1 MPRALVIG
9 GGVAG
14 PATAMF
20 LAADGWE
27 VEIMEAAAKPDDYAG
42 AFLNVATNGLTVL
55 DAIGLRERLLSDA
68 HPAPHMIMWSSTGK
82 QLGSV
87 PNGPAGDPAR
97 GSAVV
102 RRGWLHRVLR
112 EGAEDRGIPVRFG
125 ARLTGIT
132 AEPDAVHATFAD
144 GREASAD
151 ILIGCDGIGSPTRT
165 HIDEHAPSPRY
176 SGLVGLGGFARV
188 IGLPPT
194 PATQHFVFGRRSFF
208 GYLVRAAASVGN
220 RAPAHEGGASGG
232 VLSLGATTTPADS
245 PRDARAAL
253 NTAASVGN
261 RAPAHGG
268 GASGGVFSLGATT
281 TAADSPRD
289 ARAALNTA
297 ASTSGD
303 GTVYWFANITAPEP
317 SRGSLRDVSVADW
330 LDRLRDL
337 HRDDPYPVPQII
349 DGHYGDLGA
358 YPIYD
363 LSGVPRWSRGRVVAV
378 GDAVH
383 ATSPSAG
390 QGASLA
396 LEDAQALAMCLREE
410 VDHKA
415 AFARYQTMRQPRA
428 DKVVDYARK
437 INSQK
442 RVSKSRVAVAIRD
455 AMLPLFLKR
464 AANDQSNDWLYN
476 YRLTEG
482 HPLGQSR

>member
-14 PATAMF
+14 PAAAMF
-20 LAADGWE
+20 LVADGWE
-27 VEIMEAAAKPDDYAG
+27 VEIFEAAAKPDDYAG
-42 AFLNVATNGLTVL
+42 SFLNVATNGLTVL
-55 DAIGLRERLLSDA
+55 DALGLRERLLSDA

-112 EGAEDRGIPVRFG
+112 EGVEDRGIPIRFG

-132 AEPDAVHATFAD
+132 SESGAVHATFAD
-144 GREASAD
+144 GREESAD
-151 ILIGCDGIGSPTRT
+151 ILIGCDGIGSATRT
-165 HIDEHAPSPRY
+165 HIDAHAPNPRY

-208 GYLVRAAASVGN
+208 GYLVR
-220 RAPAHEGGASGG
+220 
-232 VLSLGATTTPADS
+232 
-245 PRDARAAL
+245 
-253 NTAASVGN
+253 TAASVGN
-261 RAPAHGG
+261 RAQAHGG
-268 GASGGVFSLGATT
+268 GASGGVLSCASDDDGGGL
-281 TAADSPRD
+281 TARC
-289 ARAALNTA
+289 
-297 ASTSGD
+297 ASSSEED
-303 GTVYWFANITAPEP
+303 GTVYWFANITAAEP
-317 SRGSLRDVSVADW
+317 SRVSLRDVSAAEW

-337 HRDDPYPVPQII
+337 HQDDPYPVPQII
-349 DGHYGDLGA
+349 DGHDGDLGA

-396 LEDAQALAMCLREE
+396 LEDAQALAMCLRGEA
-410 VDHKA
+410 DHEA
-415 AFARYQTMRQPRA
+415 AFARYQAMRQPRA

-464 AANDQSNDWLYN
+464 AANDRSNDWLYN
-476 YRLTEG
+476 YRLREG
-482 HPLGQSR
+482 RPLGQS

>member
-14 PATAMF
+14 PAAAMF

-27 VEIMEAAAKPDDYAG
+27 VEIFEAAANPDDYAG

-55 DAIGLRERLLSDA
+55 DALGLREQLLSDA
-68 HPAPHMIMWSSTGK
+68 HPAPYMIMWSSTGK
-82 QLGSV
+82 QLGTV

-112 EGAEDRGIPVRFG
+112 EGAEDRGIPIRFG

-144 GREASAD
+144 GRRASAD

-165 HIDEHAPSPRY
+165 HIDASAPNPSY
-176 SGLVGLGGFARV
+176 SSLVGLGGFARV
-188 IGLPPT
+188 AGLAPT
-194 PATQHFVFGRRSFF
+194 PAIQHFVFGRRSFF
-208 GYLVRAAASVGN
+208 GYLVRA
-220 RAPAHEGGASGG
+220 
-232 VLSLGATTTPADS
+232 
-245 PRDARAAL
+245 
-253 NTAASVGN
+253 
-261 RAPAHGG
+261 
-268 GASGGVFSLGATT
+268 
-281 TAADSPRD
+281 
-289 ARAALNTA
+289 
-297 ASTSGD
+297 D
-303 GTVYWFANITAPEP
+303 GTIYWFANITAPEP
-317 SRGSLRDVSVADW
+317 SRGSLRDVQAAQW
-330 LDRLRDL
+330 LDRLRIL
-337 HRDDPYPVPQII
+337 HHDDPYPVPQII
-349 DGHYGDLGA
+349 DGHQGDLGA

-363 LSGVPRWSRGRVVAV
+363 LSGVPRWSRGPVVAV

-396 LEDAQALAMCLREE
+396 LEDTQALAMCLREE
-410 VDHKA
+410 VDHEA
-415 AFARYQTMRQPRA
+415 GFARYQAMRQPRA

-442 RVSKSRVAVAIRD
+442 RVSKSRVALAIRD

-464 AANDQSNDWLYN
+464 AANDRSNDWLYN
-476 YRLTEG
+476 YRLRESR
-482 HPLGQSR
+482 PLGQS

>member
-20 LAADGWE
+20 LAADGWDI
-27 VEIMEAAAKPDDYAG
+27 EIFEAAAKPGDYAG
-42 AFLNVATNGLTVL
+42 AFLNVATNGLAVL
-55 DAIGLRERLLSDA
+55 EALGLRHRLLSDA
-68 HPAPHMIMWSSTGK
+68 HPAPHMIMWSSSGK
-82 QLGSV
+82 KLGSV

-112 EGAEDRGIPVRFG
+112 EGVEDRGIPINFG
-125 ARLTGIT
+125 AGLTDIT
-132 AEPDAVHATFAD
+132 AEPGAVHATFAD
-144 GREASAD
+144 GRKASGD

-165 HIDEHAPSPRY
+165 YIDPDAPTPRY

-188 IGLPPT
+188 PGLTPT
-194 PATQHFVFGRRSFF
+194 PATQHFLFGRRSFF
-208 GYLVRAAASVGN
+208 GHLVRA
-220 RAPAHEGGASGG
+220 
-232 VLSLGATTTPADS
+232 
-245 PRDARAAL
+245 
-253 NTAASVGN
+253 
-261 RAPAHGG
+261 
-268 GASGGVFSLGATT
+268 
-281 TAADSPRD
+281 
-289 ARAALNTA
+289 
-297 ASTSGD
+297 D
-303 GTVYWFANITAPEP
+303 GTIYWFANITAPEP
-317 SRGSLRDVSVADW
+317 ARSSLRDVSAAEW
-330 LDRLRDL
+330 LSRLREL
-337 HRDDPYPVPQII
+337 HQDDPYPVPQII
-349 DGHYGDLGA
+349 DGHTGELGA

-396 LEDAQALAMCLREE
+396 LEDAQALALCLRQE
-410 VDHKA
+410 VDHET
-415 AFARYQTMRQPRA
+415 AFARYQALRQPRA

-442 RVSKSRVAVAIRD
+442 RVSKSRVAIAIRD

-464 AANDQSNDWLYN
+464 AANDRSNDWLYN
-476 YRLTEG
+476 YRVTEESLV
-482 HPLGQSR
+482 P

>member
-1 MPRALVIG
+1 
-9 GGVAG
+9 
-14 PATAMF
+14 MF

-27 VEIMEAAAKPDDYAG
+27 VEIFEAAAKPDDYG
-42 AFLNVATNGLTVL
+42 GSFLNVATNGLTVL
-55 DAIGLRERLLSDA
+55 NALGLREHLLSDA

-102 RRGWLHRVLR
+102 RRGWLHGVLR
-112 EGAEDRGIPVRFG
+112 EGAEDRGIPIRFG
-125 ARLTGIT
+125 ARLTGVT
-132 AEPDAVHATFAD
+132 AESDAVHATFAD
-144 GREASAD
+144 GRAESAD

-165 HIDEHAPSPRY
+165 HIDAHAPKPRY

-208 GYLVRAAASVGN
+208 GYLVRTAACVGY
-220 RAPAHEGGASGG
+220 RAPSHGRGASGG
-232 VLSLGATTTPADS
+232 VLSYA
-245 PRDARAAL
+245 RDDD
-253 NTAASVGN
+253 
-261 RAPAHGG
+261 GG
-268 GASGGVFSLGATT
+268 GLTARCASSSEA
-281 TAADSPRD
+281 
-289 ARAALNTA
+289 
-297 ASTSGD
+297 D

-317 SRGSLRDVSVADW
+317 PRGSLRDVSAAEW
-330 LDRLRDL
+330 LDRLHDL
-337 HRDDPYPVPQII
+337 HQDDPYPVPQII
-349 DGHYGDLGA
+349 DSHRGDLGA

-410 VDHKA
+410 ADHES
-415 AFARYQTMRQPRA
+415 AFARYQAMRQPRA
-428 DKVVDYARK
+428 DKVVKYARK

-464 AANDQSNDWLYN
+464 AANDRSNEWLYN
-476 YRLTEG
+476 YRLREG
-482 HPLGQSR
+482 RPLGHS

>member
-14 PATAMF
+14 PTAAMF

-27 VEIMEAAAKPDDYAG
+27 VEIFEAAAKPDDYAG
-42 AFLNVATNGLTVL
+42 SFLNLATNGLTVL
-55 DAIGLRERLLSDA
+55 DALDLREHLLSDA

-112 EGAEDRGIPVRFG
+112 EGAEDRGIPIRFG
-125 ARLTGIT
+125 ARLTGIA
-132 AEPDAVHATFAD
+132 AESDAVHATFAD
-144 GREASAD
+144 GREESAD

-165 HIDEHAPSPRY
+165 HIDAHAPNPRY

-208 GYLVRAAASVGN
+208 GYLVRA
-220 RAPAHEGGASGG
+220 
-232 VLSLGATTTPADS
+232 
-245 PRDARAAL
+245 
-253 NTAASVGN
+253 
-261 RAPAHGG
+261 
-268 GASGGVFSLGATT
+268 
-281 TAADSPRD
+281 
-289 ARAALNTA
+289 
-297 ASTSGD
+297 D

-317 SRGSLRDVSVADW
+317 VRGSLRDVSAAEW
-330 LDRLRDL
+330 LDRLHDL
-337 HRDDPYPVPQII
+337 HQDDPYPVPQII
-349 DGHYGDLGA
+349 DSHHGDLGA

-396 LEDAQALAMCLREE
+396 LEDAQALAMCLRDEA
-410 VDHKA
+410 DHET
-415 AFARYQTMRQPRA
+415 AFARYQAMRQPRA
-428 DKVVDYARK
+428 DKVVEYARK

-464 AANDQSNDWLYN
+464 AANDRSNDWLYN
-476 YRLTEG
+476 YRLREG
-482 HPLGQSR
+482 RPLGQS

>member
-14 PATAMF
+14 PAAAMF

-27 VEIMEAAAKPDDYAG
+27 VEILESAAKPDDYG
-42 AFLNVATNGLTVL
+42 GSFLNVATNGLTVL
-55 DAIGLRERLLSDA
+55 DALGLREHLLSDA

-112 EGAEDRGIPVRFG
+112 EGAEDRGIPIRFG

-132 AEPDAVHATFAD
+132 TESDAVHATFAD
-144 GREASAD
+144 GREESAD

-165 HIDEHAPSPRY
+165 HIDARAPKPRY

-208 GYLVRAAASVGN
+208 GYLVRA
-220 RAPAHEGGASGG
+220 
-232 VLSLGATTTPADS
+232 
-245 PRDARAAL
+245 
-253 NTAASVGN
+253 
-261 RAPAHGG
+261 
-268 GASGGVFSLGATT
+268 
-281 TAADSPRD
+281 
-289 ARAALNTA
+289 
-297 ASTSGD
+297 D

-317 SRGSLRDVSVADW
+317 PRGSLRDVSAAEW
-330 LDRLRDL
+330 LDRLHGL
-337 HRDDPYPVPQII
+337 HQDDPYPVPQII
-349 DGHYGDLGA
+349 DSHHGDLGA

-396 LEDAQALAMCLREE
+396 LEDAQALAMCLRDEA
-410 VDHKA
+410 DHET
-415 AFARYQTMRQPRA
+415 AFARYQAMRQPRA
-428 DKVVDYARK
+428 DKVVEYARK

-442 RVSKSRVAVAIRD
+442 RVSKSRVGVAIRD

-464 AANDQSNDWLYN
+464 AANDRSNDWLYN
-476 YRLTEG
+476 YRLREG
-482 HPLGQSR
+482 RPLGQS

>member
-14 PATAMF
+14 PTAAMF

-27 VEIMEAAAKPDDYAG
+27 VEIFEAAAKPDDYAG
-42 AFLNVATNGLTVL
+42 SFLNVATNGLTVL
-55 DAIGLRERLLSDA
+55 DALDLRERLLSDA

-112 EGAEDRGIPVRFG
+112 EGAEDRGIPIRFG

-132 AEPDAVHATFAD
+132 SESSAVRATFAD
-144 GREASAD
+144 GHEESAD

-165 HIDEHAPSPRY
+165 HIDAHAPNPQY

-208 GYLVRAAASVGN
+208 GYLVRA
-220 RAPAHEGGASGG
+220 
-232 VLSLGATTTPADS
+232 
-245 PRDARAAL
+245 
-253 NTAASVGN
+253 
-261 RAPAHGG
+261 
-268 GASGGVFSLGATT
+268 
-281 TAADSPRD
+281 
-289 ARAALNTA
+289 
-297 ASTSGD
+297 D

-317 SRGSLRDVSVADW
+317 SRGSLRDVSAAEW

-337 HRDDPYPVPQII
+337 HQDDPYPVPQII
-349 DGHYGDLGA
+349 DGHDGDLGA

-396 LEDAQALAMCLREE
+396 LEDAQALAMCLRAGA
-410 VDHKA
+410 DHEA
-415 AFARYQTMRQPRA
+415 AFARYQAMRQPRA

-464 AANDQSNDWLYN
+464 AANDRSNDWLYN
-476 YRLTEG
+476 YRLREG
-482 HPLGQSR
+482 RPLGQS

>member
-14 PATAMF
+14 PAAAMF

-27 VEIMEAAAKPDDYAG
+27 VEIFEAAANPDDYAG

-55 DAIGLRERLLSDA
+55 DALGLREQLLSDA
-68 HPAPHMIMWSSTGK
+68 HPAPYMIMWSSTGK
-82 QLGSV
+82 PLGTV

-112 EGAEDRGIPVRFG
+112 EGAEDRGIPIRFG

-144 GREASAD
+144 GRRASAD

-165 HIDEHAPSPRY
+165 HIDASAPNPSY

-188 IGLPPT
+188 AGLAPT

-208 GYLVRAAASVGN
+208 GYLVRA
-220 RAPAHEGGASGG
+220 
-232 VLSLGATTTPADS
+232 
-245 PRDARAAL
+245 
-253 NTAASVGN
+253 
-261 RAPAHGG
+261 
-268 GASGGVFSLGATT
+268 
-281 TAADSPRD
+281 
-289 ARAALNTA
+289 
-297 ASTSGD
+297 D
-303 GTVYWFANITAPEP
+303 GTIYWFANITAPEP
-317 SRGSLRDVSVADW
+317 SRGSLRDVQTAEW
-330 LDRLRDL
+330 LDRLRVL
-337 HRDDPYPVPQII
+337 HHDDPYPVPQII
-349 DGHYGDLGA
+349 DGHQGELGA

-396 LEDAQALAMCLREE
+396 LEDTQALAMCLREE
-410 VDHKA
+410 VDHEA
-415 AFARYQTMRQPRA
+415 GFARYQAMRQPRA

-442 RVSKSRVAVAIRD
+442 RVSKSRIAVAIRD

-464 AANDQSNDWLYN
+464 AANDRSNDWLYN
-476 YRLTEG
+476 YRLRESR
-482 HPLGQSR
+482 PLGQS

>member
-20 LAADGWE
+20 LAADGWD
-27 VEIMEAAAKPDDYAG
+27 VEIFEAAAKPDDYAG

-55 DAIGLRERLLSDA
+55 DALGLRERLLSDA

-112 EGAEDRGIPVRFG
+112 EGAENRGIPIRFG
-125 ARLTGIT
+125 ARLTDIT
-132 AEPDAVHATFAD
+132 AEPDVVHATFAD
-144 GREASAD
+144 GHKASAD

-165 HIDEHAPSPRY
+165 HIDAHAPNPRY

-188 IGLPPT
+188 AGLSPT

-208 GYLVRAAASVGN
+208 GYLVRA
-220 RAPAHEGGASGG
+220 
-232 VLSLGATTTPADS
+232 
-245 PRDARAAL
+245 
-253 NTAASVGN
+253 
-261 RAPAHGG
+261 
-268 GASGGVFSLGATT
+268 
-281 TAADSPRD
+281 
-289 ARAALNTA
+289 
-297 ASTSGD
+297 D

-317 SRGSLRDVSVADW
+317 SRGSLRDVPAAEW

-337 HRDDPYPVPQII
+337 HQDDPYPVPQII
-349 DGHYGDLGA
+349 DGHDGDLGA

-363 LSGVPRWSRGRVVAV
+363 LSGVPRWSRGRVVAL

-396 LEDAQALAMCLREE
+396 LEDAQALAICLHEE
-410 VDHKA
+410 ADHEA
-415 AFARYQTMRQPRA
+415 AFARYQAVRQPRA

-464 AANDQSNDWLYN
+464 AANDRSNDWLYN
-476 YRLTEG
+476 YRVREVRSLT
-482 HPLGQSR
+482 QSR

>member
-1 MPRALVIG
+1 VVMPRALVIG

-14 PATAMF
+14 PAAAMF

-27 VEIMEAAAKPDDYAG
+27 VEILESAAKPDDYG
-42 AFLNVATNGLTVL
+42 GSFLNVATNGLTVL
-55 DAIGLRERLLSDA
+55 DALGLREHLLSDA
-68 HPAPHMIMWSSTGK
+68 HIAPHMIMWSSTGK

-87 PNGPAGDPAR
+87 PNGPAGDSAR

-112 EGAEDRGIPVRFG
+112 EGAEDRGIPIRFS
-125 ARLTGIT
+125 ARLTGIA
-132 AEPDAVHATFAD
+132 AESDAVHATFAD
-144 GREASAD
+144 GREESAD

-165 HIDEHAPSPRY
+165 HIDAHAPNPRY

-208 GYLVRAAASVGN
+208 GYLVRA
-220 RAPAHEGGASGG
+220 
-232 VLSLGATTTPADS
+232 
-245 PRDARAAL
+245 
-253 NTAASVGN
+253 
-261 RAPAHGG
+261 
-268 GASGGVFSLGATT
+268 
-281 TAADSPRD
+281 
-289 ARAALNTA
+289 
-297 ASTSGD
+297 D

-317 SRGSLRDVSVADW
+317 VRGSLRDVSAAEW
-330 LDRLRDL
+330 LDRLHDL
-337 HRDDPYPVPQII
+337 HQDDPYPVPQII
-349 DGHYGDLGA
+349 DSHHGDLGA

-396 LEDAQALAMCLREE
+396 LEDAQALAMCLRDEA
-410 VDHKA
+410 DHET
-415 AFARYQTMRQPRA
+415 AFARYQAMRQPRA
-428 DKVVDYARK
+428 DKVVEYARK
-437 INSQK
+437 INGQK

-464 AANDQSNDWLYN
+464 AANDRSNDWLYN
-476 YRLTEG
+476 YRLREG
-482 HPLGQSR
+482 RPLGQS

>member
-14 PATAMF
+14 PTAAMF

-27 VEIMEAAAKPDDYAG
+27 VEIFEAAAKPDDYAG
-42 AFLNVATNGLTVL
+42 SFLNVATNGLTVL
-55 DAIGLRERLLSDA
+55 DALELRERLLSDA

-112 EGAEDRGIPVRFG
+112 EGAEDRGIPIRFG

-132 AEPDAVHATFAD
+132 SESSAVRATFAD
-144 GREASAD
+144 GHEESAD

-165 HIDEHAPSPRY
+165 HIDAHAPNPQY

-208 GYLVRAAASVGN
+208 GYLVR
-220 RAPAHEGGASGG
+220 
-232 VLSLGATTTPADS
+232 T
-245 PRDARAAL
+245 
-253 NTAASVGN
+253 
-261 RAPAHGG
+261 
-268 GASGGVFSLGATT
+268 
-281 TAADSPRD
+281 
-289 ARAALNTA
+289 
-297 ASTSGD
+297 D

-317 SRGSLRDVSVADW
+317 SRGSLRDVSAAEW

-337 HRDDPYPVPQII
+337 HQDDPYPVPQII
-349 DGHYGDLGA
+349 DGHDGDLGA

-396 LEDAQALAMCLREE
+396 LEDAQALAMCLRAGA
-410 VDHKA
+410 DHEA
-415 AFARYQTMRQPRA
+415 AFARYQAMRQPRA

-464 AANDQSNDWLYN
+464 AANDRSNDWLYN
-476 YRLTEG
+476 YRLREG
-482 HPLGQSR
+482 RPLGQS

>member
-14 PATAMF
+14 PAAAMF

-27 VEIMEAAAKPDDYAG
+27 VEIFEAAANPNDYAG

-55 DAIGLRERLLSDA
+55 DALGLREHLLFYA

-82 QLGSV
+82 QLGTV

-112 EGAEDRGIPVRFG
+112 EGAQNRGIPIRFG
-125 ARLTGIT
+125 ARLTGIN

-144 GREASAD
+144 GRKASAD
-151 ILIGCDGIGSPTRT
+151 VLIGCDGIGSPTRT
-165 HIDEHAPSPRY
+165 HIDANAPNPRY

-188 IGLPPT
+188 AGLSPT

-208 GYLVRAAASVGN
+208 GYLVRA
-220 RAPAHEGGASGG
+220 
-232 VLSLGATTTPADS
+232 
-245 PRDARAAL
+245 
-253 NTAASVGN
+253 
-261 RAPAHGG
+261 
-268 GASGGVFSLGATT
+268 
-281 TAADSPRD
+281 
-289 ARAALNTA
+289 
-297 ASTSGD
+297 D

-317 SRGSLRDVSVADW
+317 SRGSLRDVSAAEW
-330 LDRLRDL
+330 LDQLRFL
-337 HRDDPYPVPQII
+337 HHDDPYPVPQII
-349 DGHYGDLGA
+349 DGHDGDLGA

-396 LEDAQALAMCLREE
+396 LEDAQALAICLREE
-410 VDHKA
+410 VDHEA
-415 AFARYQTMRQPRA
+415 SFARYQAIRQPRA

-442 RVSKSRVAVAIRD
+442 RVGKSRVAVAMRD

-464 AANDQSNDWLYN
+464 AANDRSNDWLYN
-476 YRLTEG
+476 YRLRESR
-482 HPLGQSR
+482 PLGQS

>member
-14 PATAMF
+14 PTAAMF

-27 VEIMEAAAKPDDYAG
+27 VEIFEAAAKPDDYAG
-42 AFLNVATNGLTVL
+42 SFLNVATNGLTVL
-55 DAIGLRERLLSDA
+55 DALDLREHLLSDA

-112 EGAEDRGIPVRFG
+112 EGAEDRGIPIRFG
-125 ARLTGIT
+125 ARLTGIA
-132 AEPDAVHATFAD
+132 AESDAVHATFAD
-144 GREASAD
+144 GREESAD

-165 HIDEHAPSPRY
+165 HIDAHAPNPRY

-208 GYLVRAAASVGN
+208 GYLVRA
-220 RAPAHEGGASGG
+220 
-232 VLSLGATTTPADS
+232 
-245 PRDARAAL
+245 
-253 NTAASVGN
+253 
-261 RAPAHGG
+261 
-268 GASGGVFSLGATT
+268 
-281 TAADSPRD
+281 
-289 ARAALNTA
+289 
-297 ASTSGD
+297 D

-317 SRGSLRDVSVADW
+317 VRGSLRDVSAAEW
-330 LDRLRDL
+330 LDRLHDL
-337 HRDDPYPVPQII
+337 HQDDPYPVPQII
-349 DGHYGDLGA
+349 DSHHGDLGA

-396 LEDAQALAMCLREE
+396 LEDAQALAMCLRDEA
-410 VDHKA
+410 DHET
-415 AFARYQTMRQPRA
+415 AFARYQAMRQPRA
-428 DKVVDYARK
+428 DKVVEYARK

-464 AANDQSNDWLYN
+464 AANDRSNDWLYN
-476 YRLTEG
+476 YRLREG
-482 HPLGQSR
+482 RPLGQS

>member
-14 PATAMF
+14 PAAAMF

-27 VEIMEAAAKPDDYAG
+27 VEIFEAAANPDDYAG

-55 DAIGLRERLLSDA
+55 GALGLREQLLSDA

-82 QLGSV
+82 QLGTV

-112 EGAEDRGIPVRFG
+112 EGAEDRGIPIRFG

-144 GREASAD
+144 GRRASAD
-151 ILIGCDGIGSPTRT
+151 VLIGCDGIGSPTRS
-165 HIDEHAPSPRY
+165 HIDASAPNPRY

-188 IGLPPT
+188 AALLPT

-208 GYLVRAAASVGN
+208 GYLVRA
-220 RAPAHEGGASGG
+220 
-232 VLSLGATTTPADS
+232 
-245 PRDARAAL
+245 
-253 NTAASVGN
+253 
-261 RAPAHGG
+261 
-268 GASGGVFSLGATT
+268 
-281 TAADSPRD
+281 
-289 ARAALNTA
+289 
-297 ASTSGD
+297 D

-317 SRGSLRDVSVADW
+317 ARGSLRDVSAAEW

-337 HRDDPYPVPQII
+337 HHDDPYPVPQIL

-396 LEDAQALAMCLREE
+396 LEDAQALAICLREE
-410 VDHKA
+410 VDHEA
-415 AFARYQTMRQPRA
+415 AFARYQAMRQPRA

-464 AANDQSNDWLYN
+464 AANDRSNDWLYN
-476 YRLTEG
+476 YRLMESR
-482 HPLGQSR
+482 PLGHS

>member
-14 PATAMF
+14 PTAAMF

-27 VEIMEAAAKPDDYAG
+27 VEIFEAAAKPDDYAG
-42 AFLNVATNGLTVL
+42 SFLNVATNGLTVL
-55 DAIGLRERLLSDA
+55 DALDLRERLLSDA

-112 EGAEDRGIPVRFG
+112 EGAEDRGIPIRFG

-132 AEPDAVHATFAD
+132 SESSAVRATFAD
-144 GREASAD
+144 GHEESAD

-165 HIDEHAPSPRY
+165 HIDAHAPNPQY

-208 GYLVRAAASVGN
+208 GYLVRA
-220 RAPAHEGGASGG
+220 
-232 VLSLGATTTPADS
+232 
-245 PRDARAAL
+245 
-253 NTAASVGN
+253 
-261 RAPAHGG
+261 
-268 GASGGVFSLGATT
+268 
-281 TAADSPRD
+281 
-289 ARAALNTA
+289 
-297 ASTSGD
+297 D

-317 SRGSLRDVSVADW
+317 SRGSLRDVSAAEW

-337 HRDDPYPVPQII
+337 HQDDPYPVPQII
-349 DGHYGDLGA
+349 DGHDGDLGA

-396 LEDAQALAMCLREE
+396 LEDAQALAMCLRAEA
-410 VDHKA
+410 DHEA
-415 AFARYQTMRQPRA
+415 AFARYQAMRQPRA

-464 AANDQSNDWLYN
+464 AANDRSNDWLYN
-476 YRLTEG
+476 YRLREG
-482 HPLGQSR
+482 RPLGQS

>member
-14 PATAMF
+14 PAAAMF
-20 LAADGWE
+20 LVADGWE
-27 VEIMEAAAKPDDYAG
+27 VEIFEAAAKPDDYAG
-42 AFLNVATNGLTVL
+42 SFLNVATNGLTVL
-55 DAIGLRERLLSDA
+55 DALGLRERLLSDA

-112 EGAEDRGIPVRFG
+112 EGVEDRGIPIRFG

-132 AEPDAVHATFAD
+132 SESGAVHATFAD
-144 GREASAD
+144 GREESAD
-151 ILIGCDGIGSPTRT
+151 ILIGCDGIGSATRT
-165 HIDEHAPSPRY
+165 HIDAHAPNPRY

-208 GYLVRAAASVGN
+208 GYLVRAN
-220 RAPAHEGGASGG
+220 
-232 VLSLGATTTPADS
+232 
-245 PRDARAAL
+245 
-253 NTAASVGN
+253 
-261 RAPAHGG
+261 
-268 GASGGVFSLGATT
+268 
-281 TAADSPRD
+281 
-289 ARAALNTA
+289 
-297 ASTSGD
+297 
-303 GTVYWFANITAPEP
+303 GTVYWFANITAAEP
-317 SRGSLRDVSVADW
+317 SRVSLRDVSAAEW

-337 HRDDPYPVPQII
+337 HQDDPYPVPQII
-349 DGHYGDLGA
+349 DGHDGDLGA

-396 LEDAQALAMCLREE
+396 LEDAQALAMCLRGEA
-410 VDHKA
+410 DHEA
-415 AFARYQTMRQPRA
+415 AFARYQAMRQPRA

-464 AANDQSNDWLYN
+464 AANDRSNDWLYN
-476 YRLTEG
+476 YRLREG
-482 HPLGQSR
+482 RPLGQS